1 MGHEAVNLTPT
12 FVLVPES
19 WNDRR
24 ADLPDAASDKNT
36 DSKHE
41 SILKDST
48 DHGAGDLSVKGG
60 KSEADI
66 AAPQEDLYAHE
77 LQHHDTD
84 SEHDHHLSDHHE
96 EHNEEHHEEHHEHE
110 EDHHQLSIRD
120 DPEPHED
127 LVPKILTDHMH
138 ITSGHTKLEPHIIAQ
153 REHDRNHLHSLS
165 DTDKHF
171 KIREDFLK
179 NHHRKSDADET
190 DLTPRREGESKEAM
204 RYEHYVTYTLL
215 RSQVN
220 AKITVLVF

>member
-1 MGHEAVNLTPT
+1 MGHEAVSLTPT

-24 ADLPDAASDKNT
+24 ADLPDAASDKKT
-36 DSKHE
+36 DSKQD
-41 SILKDST
+41 SILKDSAS
-48 DHGAGDLSVKGG
+48 HGAGDLSVKGG
-60 KSEADI
+60 KSEAGI
-66 AAPQEDLYAHE
+66 VAPQEDLYAHE

-84 SEHDHHLSDHHE
+84 SEHDHPAD
-96 EHNEEHHEEHHEHE
+96 HHEEHHEHE

-127 LVPKILTDHMH
+127 LVPKILTNHMH
-138 ITSGHTKLEPHIIAQ
+138 IPSGHTKLDPHVIAQ

-179 NHHRKSDADET
+179 NHHRRSDAEES
-190 DLTPRREGESKEAM
+190 DLTPRREGELKEAM
-204 RYEHYVTYTLL
+204 R
-215 RSQVN
+215 
-220 AKITVLVF
+220 

>member
-1 MGHEAVNLTPT
+1 LGHEAVNLTPT

-24 ADLPDAASDKNT
+24 ADLPDAASDKKT
-36 DSKHE
+36 DSKHDN
-41 SILKDST
+41 ILKDSA

-60 KSEADI
+60 KSETDI

-84 SEHDHHLSDHHE
+84 SEHDHHLLD
-96 EHNEEHHEEHHEHE
+96 HHEEHHEHE

-127 LVPKILTDHMH
+127 LVPKILTNH
-138 ITSGHTKLEPHIIAQ
+138 IHTKLDPLIIAQ

-179 NHHRKSDADET
+179 NHLKRSDAEET

-204 RYEHYVTYTLL
+204 RYEHYVTYILL

-220 AKITVLVF
+220 ARITVLIF

>member
-1 MGHEAVNLTPT
+1 LGHEAVNLTPT

-24 ADLPDAASDKNT
+24 ADLSDAASDKKT
-36 DSKHE
+36 DSKHD
-41 SILKDST
+41 SIQKDIA

-60 KSEADI
+60 KSETDI

-84 SEHDHHLSDHHE
+84 SEHDLHLSDHH
-96 EHNEEHHEEHHEHE
+96 EEHHEEHHEHE

-127 LVPKILTDHMH
+127 LVPKILTNHM
-138 ITSGHTKLEPHIIAQ
+138 HTKLDPLIIAQ
-153 REHDRNHLHSLS
+153 REHDRIHLHSLS

-179 NHHRKSDADET
+179 NHHRRSDAEET

-204 RYEHYVTYTLL
+204 R
-215 RSQVN
+215 
-220 AKITVLVF
+220 